1 MSSIF
6 TLVHVLGLVALG
18 FSGLMTSCLATSYFN
33 HDGATQAFLDS
44 IVKGD
49 ERKDPWEISRTTE
62 ISDLWEHSISEVS
75 TFLTSMVDE
84 AGSLV

>member
-33 HDGATQAFLDS
+33 HDGATQAFWDS
-44 IVKGD
+44 TVIAFCIGTVMFLSTYKSQ
-49 ERKDPWEISRTTE
+49 KKTFTTSRF
-62 ISDLWEHSISEVS
+62 LVS
-75 TFLTSMVDE
+75 GADMV
-84 AGSLV
+84 A